1 MRKII
6 LIMLLSPLFCIAQK
20 QEVFIKLVDAN
31 GKQISGDAVVK
42 GFEKQLYALTVGSAG
57 KNNTQV
63 TFSMTITGASA
74 DLKRAMTNGETLQ
87 SGMVTVTQLNPSMG
101 RPMVV
106 YSIKIE
112 EIKVNACSESM
123 GCNSAMTTS
132 ASITAT
138 RIGWTYYQNNPN
150 GTQTVSRKYG
160 FDSASGKEW
169 TNF

>member
-1 MRKII
+1 
-6 LIMLLSPLFCIAQK
+6 
-20 QEVFIKLVDAN
+20 
-31 GKQISGDAVVK
+31 
-42 GFEKQLYALTVGSAG
+42 LYALTVGSAG

-63 TFSMTITGASA
+63 TFSMNITGASA

-87 SGMVTVTQLNPSMG
+87 SGLVTVTQLNPSMG

-132 ASITAT
+132 ATITAT